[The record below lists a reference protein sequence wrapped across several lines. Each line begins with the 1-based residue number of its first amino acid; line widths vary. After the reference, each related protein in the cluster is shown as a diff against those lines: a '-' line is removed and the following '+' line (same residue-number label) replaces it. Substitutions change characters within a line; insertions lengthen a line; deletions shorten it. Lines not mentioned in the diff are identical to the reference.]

1 MRDGHLTLLIVPED
15 ESKVRRIRLSYRTLR
30 WLGVVGGT
38 LGVAVLVGMGTCGSL
53 VGRTGRLALLE
64 RENRRLHAERAQL
77 GKIVENLERSERTY
91 QQIKSL
97 AGLEDLPSAAAATA
111 LPVAGEAGA
120 PEPAPEAT
128 PERPVPEE
136 AGPRDGPQDGPQ
148 PGAREGRPRPDAMPA
163 EELSIPARAGRPVPP
178 SADTGSAPGGWPL
191 AVEGFVTAR
200 FEGPDGHTGVD
211 IAVPRETPVLA
222 TAAGQVSEVGFDSIL
237 GHYVVVRHEGGLE
250 TLYAHNSRL
259 LVEPGQR
266 VARAEAVAYSGNSG
280 RSTAPHLHYEIRR
293 GGRVLDPDPYLH

>member
-1 MRDGHLTLLIVPED
+1 MRDRHITLLIVPED
-15 ESKVRRIRLSYRTLR
+15 ESNVRRIRLSYRTLR
-30 WLGVVGGT
+30 WIGVLGGA
-38 LGVAVLVGMGTCGSL
+38 LGVAVVVGMGTCGSL

-97 AGLEDLPSAAAATA
+97 AGLEDLPSAEAAT
-111 LPVAGEAGA
+111 PVRVADDGSL
-120 PEPAPEAT
+120 PAPALET
-128 PERPVPEE
+128 PSSERPAPVPREEPRPGPAQGRARPVPDEVPAKE
-136 AGPRDGPQDGPQ
+136 LAIPAPPRDS
-148 PGAREGRPRPDAMPA
+148 GRGSGDA
-163 EELSIPARAGRPVPP
+163 
-178 SADTGSAPGGWPL
+178 GSAPSGWPL

-200 FEGPDGHTGVD
+200 FEGADGHTGVD

-222 TAAGQVSEVGFDSIL
+222 TAPGRVSEVGFDAIL
-237 GHYVVVRHEGGLE
+237 GHYVVVAHDEEAE
-250 TLYAHNSRL
+250 TLYAHNSRI

-280 RSTAPHLHYEIRR
+280 RSTAPHLHYEIRL
-293 GGRVLDPDPYLH
+293 GGRLVDPDPYLH